1 MLWTIVPT
9 QLKVGHIAKAEVTVV
24 GILSWAVLGLV
35 AGLLAK
41 LILPGRDPGGLIVT
55 ILIGVVGGLLG
66 GYIGTQLGYGSV
78 TGFDLR
84 SLGLAVGGAVI
95 LLLAYRMVNR

>member
-1 MLWTIVPT
+1 M
-9 QLKVGHIAKAEVTVV
+9 GHIAKAEVTVV

>member
-1 MLWTIVPT
+1 M
-9 QLKVGHIAKAEVTVV
+9 